1 MSLLERCTH
10 PRRTPPIHGK
20 HRFNGALH
28 AADGNPLASESP
40 WVRTDGSD
48 DLPRDMY
55 RNHRRSNAPTIVVG
69 RTAAAMGKTRGLE
82 DLNRDEIVKVLVIVI
97 ATSNFGACD

>member
-1 MSLLERCTH
+1 
-10 PRRTPPIHGK
+10 
-20 HRFNGALH
+20 
-28 AADGNPLASESP
+28 
-40 WVRTDGSD
+40 
-48 DLPRDMY
+48 MY